1 MALQQEKDWR
11 AELQDKIQAQIW
23 AAAIADSPQHHTNQG
38 PKKMPVSDKGPVELS
53 ISVAHKDFSEQLVY
67 LPHKCSLQALT
78 LSQTSETS
86 RAEPG
91 PVGFAPA
98 HGGPGG
104 GVARARCAGPG
115 GRSPGRAQAEGGGAV
130 SLESGAP
137 SGRGRDA
144 GCCGSGGRAGG
155 DVTGS
160 PSRHLRSLGL
170 WVTGRPAAGPRRRR
184 QRDLPT
190 VMQLSYSCAVLLL
203 YLRLK
208 TQEGELQGQR
218 VASTVSG
225 GTFDHYLCADNSQ
238 IIISIET
245 LSLHF
250 RLLYMTNSVKF

>member
-1 MALQQEKDWR
+1 M
-11 AELQDKIQAQIW
+11 
-23 AAAIADSPQHHTNQG
+23 
-38 PKKMPVSDKGPVELS
+38 
-53 ISVAHKDFSEQLVY
+53 
-67 LPHKCSLQALT
+67 
-78 LSQTSETS
+78 
-86 RAEPG
+86 
-91 PVGFAPA
+91 GFAPA

-190 VMQLSYSCAVLLL
+190 VRVGVGRGPESGRGGRPRLSRA
-203 YLRLK
+203 
-208 TQEGELQGQR
+208 
-218 VASTVSG
+218 G
-225 GTFDHYLCADNSQ
+225 GAAGLGPRHLG
-238 IIISIET
+238 
-245 LSLHF
+245 
-250 RLLYMTNSVKF
+250 